1 MDQDDIREAMKQVD
15 DPELGINVV
24 DLGLLYGVSMDE
36 GGAVTLDMT
45 LTSMGCP
52 LTDQIIADVRKYVE
66 PLDGVTAVDVNWVW
80 DPPWGPDKM
89 TDDGKLMMEKV
100 TIQRAGGHELAPLT
114 FRAPAVEAF
123 LDRQSFR
130 SVGDGEV

>member
-1 MDQDDIREAMKQVD
+1 MVDQDQIREAMKQVD

-24 DLGLLYGVSMDE
+24 DLGLLYEVRTDE
-36 GGAVTLDMT
+36 STGKVELDMT

-66 PLDGVTAVDVNWVW
+66 PMDGVTSVDVNWVW

-89 TDDGKLMMEKV
+89 TDDGKLMMKV
-100 TIQRAGGHELAPLT
+100 MGYG
-114 FRAPAVEAF
+114 
-123 LDRQSFR
+123 
-130 SVGDGEV
+130 

>member
-1 MDQDDIREAMKQVD
+1 MVDQDDIREAMKQVD

-52 LTDQIIADVRKYVE
+52 LTD
-66 PLDGVTAVDVNWVW
+66 
-80 DPPWGPDKM
+80 
-89 TDDGKLMMEKV
+89 
-100 TIQRAGGHELAPLT
+100 
-114 FRAPAVEAF
+114 
-123 LDRQSFR
+123 
-130 SVGDGEV
+130 

>member
-1 MDQDDIREAMKQVD
+1 MVNQDDIREAMKQVD

-24 DLGLLYGVSMDE
+24 DLGLLYEVMVDE
-36 GGAVTLDMT
+36 ATGKVDLNMT

-66 PLDGVTAVDVNWVW
+66 PLDGVTSVDVNWVW

-89 TDDGKLMMEKV
+89 TDDGKLMMKV
-100 TIQRAGGHELAPLT
+100 MGYG
-114 FRAPAVEAF
+114 
-123 LDRQSFR
+123 
-130 SVGDGEV
+130 